1 MRLAG
6 LLAALACLS
15 APPSHADELGSELKR
30 FLHDDAEAVLHFRSY
45 FLDRTNPAPPNN
57 AAWAGGGWVGLKT
70 GWLYDTFQLAAV
82 GYTTQ
87 PLWAPLTTDGTQLLA
102 PGQYGFW
109 TLGEMNAS
117 IRAKNQV
124 FTAYRTPAQFE
135 AWHRA
140 TRLPGVGDAALAKGS
155 APPTP
160 DLPLDPKHGQAQ
172 AMD

>member
-1 MRLAG
+1 MRGICRLAVRLAG

-30 FLHDDAEAVLHFRSY
+30 FLHDDAQAVLHFRSY

-87 PLWAPLTTDGTQLLA
+87 PLWAPLATDGTQLLA
-102 PGQYGFW
+102 PRAARLLDAGRDERFDP
-109 TLGEMNAS
+109 GEGPSVHRLSPAAR
-117 IRAKNQV
+117 RA
-124 FTAYRTPAQFE
+124 
-135 AWHRA
+135 
-140 TRLPGVGDAALAKGS
+140 
-155 APPTP
+155 
-160 DLPLDPKHGQAQ
+160 
-172 AMD
+172 